1 MIEISEKDFRNLSKN
16 LKTMDAKIQ
25 RNFVKRLRK
34 VTKDHVV
41 PAVQTAVLSIP
52 SEAKSDI
59 HVKNRQGV
67 SLRASIA
74 ESVKVAVK
82 AAKKKSGIFLRVD
95 HKTFEALSQRTGK
108 HVERLPKYFDGRR
121 KNWKHPVFGRGMD
134 KPEHWKLQQ
143 PHPFFGRTIW
153 KFRPEFTLE
162 VQKAVIEAFEELE
175 KKNQL

>member
-16 LKTMDAKIQ
+16 LKTMDVKIQ
-25 RNFVKRLRK
+25 RNFTKRLRK
-34 VTKDHVV
+34 VTKEVVV
-41 PAVQTAVLSIP
+41 PAVQTAVMSVP

-67 SLRASIA
+67 GLRASIA
-74 ESVKVAVK
+74 SSVKVAIK
-82 AAKKKSGIFLRVD
+82 AAKNKSGVFLRVD

-108 HVERLPKYFDGRR
+108 HPERLPKYLDGRR

-134 KPEHWKLQQ
+134 KPEHWKKQT

-153 KFRPEFTLE
+153 KFRPEFVTE

-175 KKNQL
+175 KKNI